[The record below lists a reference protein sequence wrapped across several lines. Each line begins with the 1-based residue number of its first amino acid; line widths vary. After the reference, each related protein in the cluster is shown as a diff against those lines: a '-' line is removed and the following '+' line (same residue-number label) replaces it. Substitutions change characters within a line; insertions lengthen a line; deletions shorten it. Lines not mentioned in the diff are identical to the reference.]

1 VRVLRAILGELLG
14 LFVAD
19 WTQTGIT
26 VGLLVAAWLISRT
39 SSAAAALLLVAGI
52 VVQLVVS
59 SVADARRREAS
70 SR

>member
-1 VRVLRAILGELLG
+1 MRVLRTILDELLG

-26 VGLLVAAWLISRT
+26 VGLLVTAWLISRT
-39 SSAAAALLLVAGI
+39 STPAAALLLVGGI